1 MNVLHK
7 LDPFRFERPVGV
19 EADRAELRYVSALH
33 QTAMPLPRQDGSVLS
48 EDVQLLLMSKYGLK
62 VTNKEAEDIVSMAG
76 VPGEKWLDLPKLMAM
91 LWIPWFL
98 REARDSATKGENDM
112 QGKSSLNE
120 LVERMLQIMCRSSKT
135 LSKEQFCMH
144 LKNIGEGALAENGEL
159 VDNMLQMIG
168 QGDGSLIDPD
178 AFVQGLT
185 SDVQHWNTIA
195 EDTCTTSFFDVF
207 GTDATCIPGSN
218 TLHRFKWTGKGIPKG
233 SINEGDNEDV
243 ELGAESGSTPSP
255 TQSTSTLQDRTYVSP
270 RRPACVQTSSQ
281 IDFMNDSFRSLGFIA
296 LVFIFYLFNV
306 ALYSS
311 ALLVVVNDAQ
321 PSCDTF
327 SCVFSVT
334 ILNWFLIVGIVC
346 ITGLVLLGAAMLI
359 NNPRATSKRKCT
371 VSVLSSSS
379 LTVIPFVL
387 MQNYR
392 SSGTV
397 RPSLSFVSSE
407 FYFGMMVTCF
417 CLGGLVV
424 LVQIFTFVE
433 LIWPAVRTRLG
444 MREPHFQRASRWMK
458 HACAAKIEKMVRN
471 LRGFHSSLEMGT
483 SEFAVLANVLVKP
496 ISDEDGAGVAKGLDE
511 RHEEHCLTNP
521 SYVTHDVH
529 ESTVASGSQ
538 SRVCHSIHRVLFEKG
553 DETDNQTETKHF
565 QNSFETS
572 RICDSER
579 RIPSPDVHNV
589 SSFSGISESI
599 GGFSW
604 SWKRAFSKQHWHEEG
619 LWFSTNILLGQISQ
633 IIMLIIFTIALS
645 FATVEVANACT
656 LKREEVSG
664 QPFALNFVPQA
675 WMIMYSFIPGLI
687 VAILIGMYE
696 VICYIPSFQSTIL
709 KMRCGLIPSL
719 DDQRFHQNRKSADM
733 IYSVVA
739 DMMYMML
746 GSMALLWLIVT
757 ACLFLLFWPVTQT
770 LMLYLIAWGLGL
782 TITVVARMVV
792 QWLCRTHFTKG
803 MYRKRV
809 KADNIKNLSLV
820 CWRMGTGSAGL
831 LVRISLLLLA
841 VAFYMGRIDADLLQ
855 KDLAIFDGYPRWF
868 QVDLIVHE
876 AHRHPFIERLA
887 TLYLYRW
894 AYRGKSGF
902 GNTPSAC
909 WRLVFVLTLM
919 PWFVKDRVH
928 ALQDPIIAEVDM
940 PVSSSKKL
948 TGWLHRRKQPEG
960 LNCTEELENR

>member
-19 EADRAELRYVSALH
+19 EADRSELRYVSALH

-48 EDVQLLLMSKYGLK
+48 EDVKLLLMSKYGLK
-62 VTNKEAEDIVSMAG
+62 VTDSEAEDIVSMAG

-98 REARDSATKGENDM
+98 REARNAAAKGENHL
-112 QGKSSLNE
+112 QGESSLNE
-120 LVERMLQIMCRSSKT
+120 LVERMLQIMCGSSKI
-135 LSKEQFCMH
+135 LSKEKFCMH
-144 LKNIGEGALAENGEL
+144 LKNIGEVALAENGEL
-159 VDNMLQMIG
+159 VDDMLQMIG
-168 QGDGSLIDPD
+168 QGGGSPIEPD
-178 AFVQGLT
+178 AFVQGLI
-185 SDVQHWNTIA
+185 SDVQHWKTIA
-195 EDTCTTSFFDVF
+195 EDSCTTSFFDVF
-207 GTDATCIPGSN
+207 GTDATCFRNAN
-218 TLHRFKWTGKGIPKG
+218 TPHRFKWTGKQRPKPR
-233 SINEGDNEDV
+233 IDEEDNDDV
-243 ELGAESGSTPSP
+243 ESGAESRSTPSQA
-255 TQSTSTLQDRTYVSP
+255 QSTSTLPDCNFVSP

-306 ALYSS
+306 GVYLS

-327 SCVFSVT
+327 SCVFTVT

-359 NNPRATSKRKCT
+359 NNPRATSKRKCIA
-371 VSVLSSSS
+371 SVLSSSS

-387 MQNYR
+387 VQNYR

-397 RPSLSFVSSE
+397 RPSLSFVSGD
-407 FYFGMMVTCF
+407 FYFGLMLTCL

-444 MREPHFQRASRWMK
+444 MREPNFQRASRCTK
-458 HACAAKIEKMVRN
+458 HACTAKVAKMVQN
-471 LRGFHSSLEMGT
+471 LRVFHSSLEMGT
-483 SEFAVLANVLVKP
+483 SEFALLANVLVKP
-496 ISDEDGAGVAKGLDE
+496 ISDEDGAGVAKGLNEQDE
-511 RHEEHCLTNP
+511 GRCSTNP
-521 SYVTHDVH
+521 PYVAHNVH
-529 ESTVASGSQ
+529 GSTIASGSQ
-538 SRVCHSIHRVLFEKG
+538 PQVCHSVHRVLFEKD
-553 DETDNQTETKHF
+553 DETDNPTETKHLH
-565 QNSFETS
+565 NSFETNS
-572 RICDSER
+572 TFDSEGH
-579 RIPSPDVHNV
+579 IPSPDVHNV

-604 SWKRAFSKQHWHEEG
+604 SWKRAFSKQHWQEEG
-619 LWFSTNILLGQISQ
+619 LWFSANILLGQISQ
-633 IIMLIIFTIALS
+633 IIMLILFTIALS
-645 FATVEVANACT
+645 FATVQVANACT
-656 LKREEVSG
+656 SKRKEVSG

-675 WMIMYSFIPGLI
+675 WMIKYSFIPALI
-687 VAILIGMYE
+687 VAILIGIYE

-719 DDQRFHQNRKSADM
+719 DDKRFHQNRKSADM

-746 GSMALLWLIVT
+746 GSMALLWFIVT
-757 ACLFLLFWPVTQT
+757 ACLFLLFWPLTQT

-792 QWLCRTHFTKG
+792 QWLCRTHFIKG
-803 MYRKRV
+803 MYRKHV

-831 LVRISLLLLA
+831 LVRIGLLLLA
-841 VAFYMGRIDADLLQ
+841 VAVYMGRIDVDLLQ

-909 WRLVFVLTLM
+909 WRLIFVLTLM

-948 TGWLHRRKQPEG
+948 TGWLHRRKQSEG
-960 LNCTEELENR
+960 LKGTEELENR